1 MNTVFPLMKN
11 DRVFIITLNV
21 VDLYHGVYN
30 HLIDIYNALNH
41 VL

>member
-11 DRVFIITLNV
+11 DRVFIITLN